1 MGEMLSI
8 EFNYRNELYSAL
20 VRCKIQKEQHLFQIT
35 IMNGKLEKILFG
47 NHQFLA
53 NSKTLVAALECNDGT
68 VQELQSAVA
77 AGLLAYLEKTSWV
90 IQRDEQPEV
99 EYPEEMWS

>member
-8 EFNYRNELYSAL
+8 EFNYKNEVYSAL
-20 VRCKIQKEQHLFQIT
+20 VRCKVQQDQHLFQIT
-35 IMNGKLEKILFG
+35 IMNGELEKMLFG

-53 NSKTLVAALECNDGT
+53 NDKRLEVVLECNDEVIT
-68 VQELQSAVA
+68 ELQAAVA

-90 IQRDEQPEV
+90 IQREERPEV